1 MKYPWIDEYLLAKRG
16 VTKDLQPE
24 WNWIRYHIGGKM
36 FAAILLDDRDKPVY
50 INLKL
55 EPLEGE
61 LMRQQYPDV
70 SPGYYSNKQHWN
82 SVLADG
88 AVPDELLRHWLDRSY
103 LLVLRGFNK
112 KTQRELL
119 GLSVC
124 GTDCAACPLRG
135 ETCAGCNA
143 ACGKVFH
150 APAGKACP
158 IYACCSGK
166 HRFATCAECE
176 ELPCG
181 LWLSTRDP
189 SMTDEQ
195 FRASVDA
202 RVSALKRAK
211 TGGR

>member
-1 MKYPWIDEYLLAKRG
+1 M
-16 VTKDLQPE
+16 
-24 WNWIRYHIGGKM
+24 
-36 FAAILLDDRDKPVY
+36 
-50 INLKL
+50 
-55 EPLEGE
+55 
-61 LMRQQYPDV
+61 
-70 SPGYYSNKQHWN
+70 
-82 SVLADG
+82 
-88 AVPDELLRHWLDRSY
+88 
-103 LLVLRGFNK
+103 LRGFNK

-119 GLSVC
+119 ALSVC

-211 TGGR
+211 TGGRYIK